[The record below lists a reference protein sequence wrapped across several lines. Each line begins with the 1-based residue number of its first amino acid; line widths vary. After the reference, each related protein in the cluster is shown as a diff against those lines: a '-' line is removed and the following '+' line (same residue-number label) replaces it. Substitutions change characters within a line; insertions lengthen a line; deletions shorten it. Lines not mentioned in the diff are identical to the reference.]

1 MKITE
6 IALKN
11 RLSTFVMMFIVIV
24 AGYWSY
30 NSLPKEASPDI
41 TIPLIVISTPYFGVS
56 PADMENLVT
65 RPIER
70 ELQGLSDVKEIRSTS
85 SEGYSMITVEFM
97 AGTDIDNALQKVRE
111 KVDLAKPD
119 IPQDAE
125 DPILTEIN
133 FSDMPIMIINVS
145 GNMDLVGLKKIAENL
160 EDQIETVPGVLDAVV
175 TGGLTR
181 EVQVN
186 LNPDRLRFYGIGVQD
201 VIDAVRNEHLTI
213 PGGTVELGDVKYLVR
228 VPGEFKDPERM
239 NEIVVLVKDGAPIYM
254 RDVAEVIYS
263 FEDREAISRLNGEET
278 VSISVT
284 KRTGT
289 NLLDIS
295 DQVKELVKQLEQK
308 VPPGIDIAITGDQS
322 VDIRNMVNDLE
333 NNVISGLLLVVAV
346 LFLAMGVRNAF
357 LVGIAIPMSMLLSF
371 LVLSLMG
378 QSINMVVL
386 FSLILAVG
394 MLVDNAIVIVENI
407 YRHHQEGVS
416 LQEAAMTGTSEVGLP
431 VVASTVTTLCAFA
444 PLIQWP
450 GIIGEFMSFLPKT
463 LIITLSSSLVVALV
477 FNPAICSRFLKSKG
491 PTHKIEAREDRLG
504 PILRRYLRALRFSME
519 RPWTMFG
526 GSLGLLVV
534 IIALY
539 SVLGKGVEFF
549 PESDPPKIY
558 VDIDAPSGT
567 RLERS
572 DDLVR
577 QVEAKIAGLPDIEN
591 VVANVGHQGSDVG
604 FSFGGGETNKS
615 RVMID
620 FIDME
625 YRDQPSPVTKDSLRE
640 RLVLM
645 SGADYQI
652 NQEDNGPPT
661 GPPVNIEI
669 SGEDYV
675 TLGRLAREMRGA
687 IREIDGLIN
696 IRDDYESDRP
706 ELKVTVDR
714 EEAALLGINTF
725 EIANTIRTAVNGT
738 EAAKY
743 RVGEDE
749 YDNSALQRGLA
760 QQRGGY
766 QRHQDLLRGQDDT
779 ALQRGAGRD
788 RRRYRHDQPQGHE
801 ARGHGDG
808 GGGGAQRERRH
819 AGSDGQ
825 APAIPDAL
833 GLLFRV
839 HRPERGPERDRG
851 ISLAGVPDRPWPD
864 RVRADHP
871 VQLAGAALY
880 HPVQHHPLDDR
891 CAGGPDAYRN
901 PVRNHHD
908 RAGGNLAGRSGGQ
921 QRDRAAGLRAATQG
935 ARLREERGRDPG
947 GAGALP
953 AGDADRYHHD
963 PGPDSANH
971 RLRLRLQAA
980 QVRFRQREQPVVGP
994 DGRGGD
1000 IRPRVCNP
1008 ADPDRGADHVQAAHR
1023 PHGPFRRGAGIRAQE
1038 QDEEGYREEEGDGY
1052 CAVESQPNNRDKK
1065 RRCCRI
1071 GSAVFFKQIIQKN
1084 VGEHFKSAPTDQHN
1098 QASNGKP
1105 KQIPL
1110 NPPFPKGDF

>member
-30 NSLPKEASPDI
+30 SNLPKEASPDI

-145 GNMDLVGLKKIAENL
+145 GNMDLVGLKKIAEEL
-160 EDQIETVPGVLDAVV
+160 EDQIETVPGVLDAAV

-186 LNPDRLRFYGIGVQD
+186 LNPDRLRYYGIGVQD

-213 PGGTVELGDVKYLVR
+213 PGGTVELGNIKYLVR

-239 NEIVVLVKDGAPIYM
+239 NEIVVMVKDGAPIYM
-254 RDVAEVIYS
+254 RDLAEVVFS
-263 FEDREAISRLNGEET
+263 FEDRAAISRLNGEET
-278 VSISVT
+278 VSISIT

-289 NLLDIS
+289 NLLEIA
-295 DQVKELVKQLEQK
+295 DQVKALVTQLGEK

-333 NNVISGLLLVVAV
+333 NNVISGLFLVVAV

-357 LVGIAIPMSMLLSF
+357 FVAIAIPISMLLSF
-371 LVLSLMG
+371 LILSMMG

-407 YRHHQEGVS
+407 YRHHQEGVP
-416 LQEAAMTGTSEVGLP
+416 LQEAALVGTSEVGLP
-431 VVASTVTTLCAFA
+431 VVASTVTTICAFG

-463 LIITLSSSLVVALV
+463 LIITLSASLFVALV
-477 FNPAICSRFLKSKG
+477 FNPAICSRFLKVSG
-491 PTHKIEAREDRLG
+491 PTRKIEAREDRLG
-504 PILRRYLRALRFSME
+504 PILSRYLRTLRFSMK
-519 RPWTMFG
+519 RPWTVFG
-526 GSLGLLVV
+526 GSLGLLVM
-534 IIALY
+534 IIMLY
-539 SVLGKGVEFF
+539 SVLGHGVEFF

-572 DDLVR
+572 DELVKL
-577 QVEAKIAGLPDIEN
+577 VEAKLVGLPDIEN
-591 VVANVGHQGSDVG
+591 VVANVGHQGSDAS
-604 FSFGGGETNKS
+604 FSFGGGAETNKS

-620 FIDME
+620 FIDLE
-625 YRDQPSPVTKDSLRE
+625 DRVQPSPVTRDSLRE

-645 SGADYQI
+645 SGADFQV
-652 NQEDNGPPT
+652 NQEENGPPT

-669 SGEDYV
+669 SGEDYS
-675 TLGRLAREMRGA
+675 TLGRLAREIRGE
-687 IREIDGLIN
+687 IREIEGLIN
-696 IRDDYESDRP
+696 IRDDFEADRP

-725 EIANTIRTAVNGT
+725 EIANTIRTAINGT
-738 EAAKY
+738 VASKY

-749 YDNSALQRGLA
+749 YDITVRFNEDWRNSVEDINDIRIFFEGKLIPLSSVAKVETAGGIGTINHKDMKRVVTVMAEVEGRNENAAMLAAMDKLQQFQMPSGYMLEFTGQNEDQKESEDFLTRAFLIALFLIAFVLITQFNSLVMPFIILFSIILSMIGVLVGLMIT
-760 QQRGGY
+760 GTPFGIIMT
-766 QRHQDLLRGQDDT
+766 G
-779 ALQRGAGRD
+779 
-788 RRRYRHDQPQGHE
+788 
-801 ARGHGDG
+801 
-808 GGGGAQRERRH
+808 
-819 AGSDGQ
+819 
-825 APAIPDAL
+825 L
-833 GLLFRV
+833 GV
-839 HRPERGPERDRG
+839 
-851 ISLAGVPDRPWPD
+851 ISLAGVVVNNAIVLLDY
-864 RVRADHP
+864 VQQLRARGYEKSEAII
-871 VQLAGAALY
+871 Q
-880 HPVQHHPLDDR
+880 
-891 CAGGPDAYRN
+891 
-901 PVRNHHD
+901 
-908 RAGGNLAGRSGGQ
+908 
-921 QRDRAAGLRAATQG
+921 AGL
-935 ARLREERGRDPG
+935 
-947 GAGALP
+947 
-953 AGDADRYHHD
+953 
-963 PGPDSANH
+963 
-971 RLRLRLQAA
+971 
-980 QVRFRQREQPVVGP
+980 VRFRPVMLTAITTILGL
-994 DGRGGD
+994 
-1000 IRPRVCNP
+1000 
-1008 ADPDRGADHVQAAHR
+1008 
-1023 PHGPFRRGAGIRAQE
+1023 
-1038 QDEEGYREEEGDGY
+1038 
-1052 CAVESQPNNRDKK
+1052 
-1065 RRCCRI
+1065 
-1071 GSAVFFKQIIQKN
+1071 
-1084 VGEHFKSAPTDQHN
+1084 
-1098 QASNGKP
+1098 
-1105 KQIPL
+1105 IPL
-1110 NPPFPKGDF
+1110 TTGYGFDFRQFRFVTGSESSQWWGPMGVAVIFGLGFATLLTLIVVPTMYKLLTDLTDRFGVVPAFERKSRMTRDIEKKKGTGIVR

>member
-24 AGYWSY
+24 SGYWSY
-30 NSLPKEASPDI
+30 SSLPKESAPDI

-85 SEGYSMITVEFM
+85 AEGYSSITVEFM

-145 GNMDLVGLKKIAENL
+145 GNMDLVGLKKIAEEL
-160 EDQIETVPGVLDAVV
+160 EDQIETVQGVLDAVV

-186 LNPDRLRFYGIGVQD
+186 LNPDRLRYYEIGVQD

-213 PGGTVELGDVKYLVR
+213 PGGTIELGDVKYLVR
-228 VPGEFKDPERM
+228 VPGEFKNPERM
-239 NEIVVLVKDGAPIYM
+239 NQIVVKVKDGAPIYM
-254 RDVAEVIYS
+254 RDLAEVVYS

-289 NLLDIS
+289 NLLKIS
-295 DQVKELVKQLEQK
+295 DKVKALVTQLEQT

-357 LVGIAIPMSMLLSF
+357 LVAIAVPMSMLLSF
-371 LVLSLMG
+371 LILSMMG

-416 LQEAAMTGTSEVGLP
+416 LQEASLLGTSEVGLA
-431 VVASTVTTLCAFA
+431 VVASTVTTICAFA

-463 LIITLSSSLVVALV
+463 LIITLSSSLFVALI
-477 FNPAICSRFLKSKG
+477 FNPTICSRFLKSSG
-491 PTHKIEAREDRLG
+491 PIHKLEAREDRLG
-504 PILRRYLRALRFSME
+504 PILSRYLRALRFSMK

-526 GSLGLLVV
+526 GSLGLLVL
-534 IIALY
+534 IITLY

-572 DDLVR
+572 DDLVE
-577 QVEAKIAGLPDIEN
+577 QVEAKLEGLPDIEN
-591 VVANVGHQGSDVG
+591 IVANVGHQGSDVG

-620 FIDME
+620 FVDLE
-625 YRDQPSPVTKDSLRE
+625 DRVQPSPVTRDSLRE
-640 RLVLM
+640 RLTFM
-645 SGADYQI
+645 SGGDFQV
-652 NQEDNGPPT
+652 NQEENGPPT

-669 SGEDYV
+669 SGEDYA
-675 TLGRLAREMRGA
+675 TLGRLARDIRGK

-696 IRDDYESDRP
+696 IRDDFEADRP

-725 EIANTIRTAVNGT
+725 EIANTIRTAVNGA

-749 YDNSALQRGLA
+749 YDITVRFNE
-760 QQRGGY
+760 
-766 QRHQDLLRGQDDT
+766 
-779 ALQRGAGRD
+779 D
-788 RRRYRHDQPQGHE
+788 RRNSVEDINDIRIFFEGKLIPLSSVARVETAGGIGTINHKDMKRVVTVMAEVEGRNENAAMLEAMDKLQQFQMPSGYFFEFTGQNEDQKE
-801 ARGHGDG
+801 TEVFLSRAFL
-808 GGGGAQRERRH
+808 
-819 AGSDGQ
+819 
-825 APAIPDAL
+825 IAL
-833 GLLFRV
+833 GLIAFVLITQFNSLVMPFIILFSIILSMIGV
-839 HRPERGPERDRG
+839 LVGLMITGTPFGIIMTG
-851 ISLAGVPDRPWPD
+851 LGVISLAGVVVNNAIVLLDYVQQL
-864 RVRADHP
+864 RVRGYEKSEAII
-871 VQLAGAALY
+871 Q
-880 HPVQHHPLDDR
+880 
-891 CAGGPDAYRN
+891 
-901 PVRNHHD
+901 
-908 RAGGNLAGRSGGQ
+908 
-921 QRDRAAGLRAATQG
+921 AGL
-935 ARLREERGRDPG
+935 
-947 GAGALP
+947 
-953 AGDADRYHHD
+953 
-963 PGPDSANH
+963 
-971 RLRLRLQAA
+971 
-980 QVRFRQREQPVVGP
+980 VRFRPVMLTAITTILGL
-994 DGRGGD
+994 
-1000 IRPRVCNP
+1000 
-1008 ADPDRGADHVQAAHR
+1008 
-1023 PHGPFRRGAGIRAQE
+1023 
-1038 QDEEGYREEEGDGY
+1038 
-1052 CAVESQPNNRDKK
+1052 
-1065 RRCCRI
+1065 
-1071 GSAVFFKQIIQKN
+1071 
-1084 VGEHFKSAPTDQHN
+1084 
-1098 QASNGKP
+1098 
-1105 KQIPL
+1105 IPL
-1110 NPPFPKGDF
+1110 TTGYGFDFTKFRFVTGSESSQWWGPMGVAVIFGLGFATLLTLIVVPTMYKLLTDLTDRFGIVPAFERKSKMKRDIEKKKGTGVVR